1 MKDVRIRSSN
11 RSTPVPRGCRAY
23 CFYYCLGEVFK
34 VIISDSLD
42 RALQYFKLWAEEQG
56 IDLTSGWRLTPFVD
70 DFDVVLADDLLPR
83 K

>member
-1 MKDVRIRSSN
+1 MEDIRIRNSN
-11 RSTPVPRGCRAY
+11 RSTPIPRGCRAY

-42 RALQYFKLWAEEQG
+42 RAVMYFKLWAEDQG
-56 IDLTSGWRLTPFVD
+56 IDLHSDWRLTPLVD
-70 DFDVVLADDLLPR
+70 DFDVVLAYDLLPI